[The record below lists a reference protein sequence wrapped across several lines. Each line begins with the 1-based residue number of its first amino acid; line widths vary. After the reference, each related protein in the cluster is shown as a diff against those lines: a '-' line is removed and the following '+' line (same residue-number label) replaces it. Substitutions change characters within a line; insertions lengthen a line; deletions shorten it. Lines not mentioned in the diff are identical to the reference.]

1 MDEKKLKEL
10 VLKLVQE
17 YTGTGDMASTGA
29 TSDDGN
35 NMNSPRPF
43 ADEEDELENYTNKN
57 VYGAE
62 GGHYRKDKYT
72 GNYPNRHKMPMF
84 ELKKYIK
91 DYLKEQAYG
100 SATLTTQG
108 PPRIGI
114 RVPTDEYPFSAM
126 PKRTSTGMF
135 ENKAQ
140 ELADTYALHQLKQMR
155 DDLMKDMEQEAEP
168 EGGPIADYYGDQL
181 NDIDQAIQIIQGVDD
196 RFNKKY
202 GPGGVPR
209 SYDEV
214 YLRDKLVGIKD
225 AYEYEV
231 IKGKGRITIYPDLGS
246 LQRKSRSSQEIVFT
260 KDRGEI
266 AFVRAFGYERSYN
279 ELKKVLPE
287 LPEMGDSS
295 FAGFMNVYDKPIP
308 VDIDTALEMIK
319 AMVRGRDAES
329 KAQSDF
335 YSSRGPTS
343 GTIDEFKNVPA
354 GVKMKLSDTKKKIKA
369 FINNFLSGNLE
380 EEEVHGK
387 EIVISAEGLKKA
399 IEFIGDRLKKLPNF
413 ALDKLFKLFDVKDL
427 KTLVD
432 VFPKNLKDLKPIL
445 KKMEPKEAKKF
456 GIEINK
462 LHVDLKRKNMKE
474 DLSEQASEDKAY
486 QRKLK
491 SMQKAILQFQLN
503 HITKKMND
511 ARAQA
516 SKAMSQSSQGFEK
529 QIQALKKQ
537 IQAIDKPPKKQQ
549 SENLAEEYFK
559 ERKNSDLMSFIDTYK
574 RGVLIEGTMKK
585 LFAKFEKGKTNE
597 EVLRYYAKK
606 GITMPEQFV
615 SKARKQYENLKKQKL
630 EIEFSEQEAK
640 DIVSIPTKAPDV
652 QLFDMPEE
660 EPSLYEEEPK
670 KLTKRLYK

>member
-1 MDEKKLKEL
+1 MNLQNLKEL
-10 VLKLVQE
+10 IKKLVQE
-17 YTGTGDMASTGA
+17 YTGTGASGGNA
-29 TSDDGN
+29 TDGN
-35 NMNSPRPF
+35 DIPSPRPF
-43 ADEEDELENYTNKN
+43 DIDEDELENYLHKN
-57 VYGAE
+57 VYGGE

-91 DYLKEQAYG
+91 KMLKEQAYG

-108 PPRIGI
+108 QYKSRFTKTGRPPG
-114 RVPTDEYPFSAM
+114 VM
-126 PKRTSTGMF
+126 
-135 ENKAQ
+135 ENRAQ
-140 ELADTYALHQLKQMR
+140 ELADTYALWQLKQMR
-155 DDLMKDMEQEAEP
+155 DDLMRDMENDPNVEP
-168 EGGPIADYYGDQL
+168 EGGETADQYGDQL
-181 NDIDQAIQIIQGVDD
+181 NDIDQAIAIIQGVDD

-246 LQRKSRSSQEIVFT
+246 LQYKSRSTQEIVFT

-266 AFVRAFGYERSYN
+266 AFVRAFGYERSYD

-335 YSSRGPTS
+335 YGSRGPTS
-343 GTIDEFKNVPA
+343 GTID
-354 GVKMKLSDTKKKIKA
+354 
-369 FINNFLSGNLE
+369 

-670 KLTKRLYK
+670 KLTKRLYKEK